1 MSGRLRRKKE
11 RKMGIAWHA
20 PYEMLK
26 PETRDLARA
35 VHSLMEELE
44 AIDWYGQRVDVTD
57 DADLRRILEHNRDE
71 EKEHAAMVL
80 EWIRRRDPKFDEH
93 LRTYLFSSGDILML
107 EEQAS
112 ASDRS
117 QEATTASPPAA
128 GTPGGGEDD
137 ARPTLTV
144 GSLRPGKK

>member
-1 MSGRLRRKKE
+1 
-11 RKMGIAWHA
+11 MGIAWHA

-44 AIDWYGQRVDVTD
+44 AIDWYGQRMDVTD
-57 DADLRRILEHNRDE
+57 DDELRRILEHNRDE

-93 LRTYLFSSGDILML
+93 LRTYLFSSGDLL
-107 EEQAS
+107 AVEERAS
-112 ASDRS
+112 ASARL
-117 QEATTASPPAA
+117 QEEPPASPKPPGVPAER
-128 GTPGGGEDD
+128 GEDD